1 MVLNTKFFMH
11 STENGH
17 NGGMVNL
24 RESQFTHL
32 QAFADNFNTAKRL
45 TRLNAAGSI
54 NPSVMDTARKL
65 LWIAASQHEEM
76 RQASPQRYLLEMS
89 EYSDLLQL
97 RTNRKGLADL
107 LGKSERTIHNHIKLL
122 KSAIVDGHSLIAR
135 TATASNR
142 REVAKDDRGRAIAIT
157 YKPTKDDD
165 GKVVKR
171 GDWIIWV
178 SKQAFAWNFDTA
190 TLLNAA
196 IDNQCVTKIKRQNLP
211 GSVPLTLEETLVSE
225 SITKGK
231 YGASQPIDSTQQ
243 SCDGNLKKETR
254 VREAETVSPGGGGG
268 AHSLSAEV
276 SDFFGHVGSKESRVS
291 ENEENRLLGGLK
303 HRLELAE
310 KRTPDTQTLPGT
322 SFRAALVAILMA
334 IYRFRLFP
342 RVGDAHWKEIER
354 PVMDQ
359 LSLWIGAV
367 QSGYLLH
374 DKTIEVTEIEA
385 FRQVRRGILKVHESM
400 QKHPERYTEGSL
412 RTSPLKFLYFDRKD
426 SGFSFEKSMQFVK
439 TEEAKRNQ
447 RIDHSNRLYQ
457 WQVPFAKKEQL
468 VTAAYRLLATDR
480 NPDKFIEHAH
490 LSFATLRQTC
500 DQMNVPAKVRT
511 NLMNSYV
518 AEISAVKAYLEQQ
531 AGRDYSI
538 VLDYIAA
545 FREQQFAKAS

>member
-24 RESQFTHL
+24 RQSQFTRL
-32 QAFADNFNTAKRL
+32 QEFTDKHNATKGH

-89 EYSDLLQL
+89 EHADLLQL

-122 KSAIVDGHSLIAR
+122 KAAVVDGYSLIAR

-142 REVAKDDRGRAIAIT
+142 REVVKDERGRAIAIT
-157 YKPTKDDD
+157 YKPTKDEND
-165 GKVVKR
+165 KVVKR

-196 IDNQCVTKIKRQNLP
+196 IDNQPVAKIKRQNLP
-211 GSVPLTLEETLVSE
+211 HSVPLTLKETLVSE
-225 SITKGK
+225 SITRGEN
-231 YGASQPIDSTQQ
+231 GASHPKSSTLQ
-243 SCDGNLKKETR
+243 SSDGNLKRETR
-254 VREAETVSPGGGGG
+254 VRENETIPPGGGG
-268 AHSLSAEV
+268 AANSLSVEV
-276 SDFFGHVGSKESRVS
+276 SDFFGHVGSRQSQVS
-291 ENEENRLLGGLK
+291 ENEENRLFMGLK
-303 HRLELAE
+303 SRLELTE
-310 KRTPDTQTLPGT
+310 RRTPDAKNLPGA
-322 SFRAALVAILMA
+322 SFRATLVAILVA
-334 IYRFRLFP
+334 LYRHRLFA
-342 RVGDAHWKEIER
+342 RVGDAHWKEIEK
-354 PVMDQ
+354 PVMEQ

-367 QSGYLLH
+367 QSGYLLN
-374 DKTIEVTEIEA
+374 DKTTETTEIEA
-385 FRQVRRGILKVHESM
+385 FRLVRRGILKVHESM
-400 QKHPERYTEGSL
+400 QKNPDRYAEGSL

-439 TEEAKRNQ
+439 AEEAKRNQ
-447 RIDHSNRLYQ
+447 RIDHANRLYQ

-480 NPDKFIEHAH
+480 NPAKFIEHAH
-490 LSFATLRQTC
+490 LSFATLRQMC
-500 DQMNVPAKVRT
+500 DEMQVPAKVRT

-518 AEISAVKAYLEQQ
+518 AEISAVKAYLEKQ
-531 AGRDYSI
+531 AGHDLSI
-538 VLDYIAA
+538 VIDYLAA